1 MTFGSGIRAQILE
14 VIVRQALAGAPWK
27 AICAGPM
34 KVNSITEDEVEAE
47 VDRRRQLLTDALS
60 TEEKDALENYIKHLE
75 KNAEISCDQTVAQID
90 EIHSLVSQLYD
101 AFAIR
106 PPKLVFAHSPAT
118 FTAYLNAL
126 RNRSNASIDW
136 IQELC
141 IDQDPQF
148 TEAMEEQIGS
158 LSEDSPGL
166 GEPKNNF
173 LVQYILNE
181 LQTQDRDFGQ
191 TANIQEC
198 NSALTDFETRGLV
211 RSSFRVRLNPFLNRC
226 ASVFDAAITQMPES
240 TFQFLESMQIQTW
253 DGEPLTLGLRNQL
266 CGIWRDSDLLA
277 YDCMNTVLK
286 RNWSVKYIDCKALNL
301 LISLWRIAPWF
312 SFFENYCF
320 VGTNPRETVR
330 DLRLRFSNENGAAIT
345 FADGYKV
352 FAVAD
357 LITPRRYLENPQSL
371 TISDIDREGNIEKR
385 RGLLELYGNARYL
398 TDAKAELIHKDE
410 FGELY
415 QVQIPDDEPLTMVK
429 VINAT
434 IEPDGSYKTYFLR
447 VPPHM
452 TTAQEAVAWTFSIS
466 NADEYRPSAES

>member
-1 MTFGSGIRAQILE
+1 MTYGSGIRAQVFE

-27 AICAGPM
+27 EICAGPM
-34 KVNSITEDEVEAE
+34 KVNSITEDEVEVE
-47 VDRRRQLLTDALS
+47 VDRRRQLLTNALS
-60 TEEKDALENYIKHLE
+60 TEDKDALENYIKHLE
-75 KNAEISCDQTVAQID
+75 INAEVSCDQTIARID
-90 EIHSLVSQLYD
+90 EIQSLVSQLYEV
-101 AFAIR
+101 FAIR
-106 PPKLVFAHSPAT
+106 PPQLVFAHSPAA
-118 FTAYLNAL
+118 FTANLNAL
-126 RNRSNASIDW
+126 RNGSNASRNV

-141 IDQDPQF
+141 DDQDPQF
-148 TEAMEEQIGS
+148 REALEKQIGS
-158 LSEDSPGL
+158 LCQDSKGL
-166 GEPKNNF
+166 GEPKSKF
-173 LVQYILNE
+173 LILYILNE
-181 LQTQDRDFGQ
+181 LQTQDKDFGQ
-191 TANIQEC
+191 TSNIKKC
-198 NSALTDFETRGLV
+198 NSALSDFETRGLV

-226 ASVFDAAITQMPES
+226 ASAFDTAITQMPES
-240 TFQFLESMQIQTW
+240 SFQFLESMQIETW
-253 DGEPLTLGLRNQL
+253 QGEPLALRLRNQI

-277 YDCMNTVLK
+277 YDYMNAVLES
-286 RNWSVKYIDCKALNL
+286 NWSVNYLDCKALNL
-301 LISLWRIAPWF
+301 LMSLLRIAPWF

-385 RGLLELYGNARYL
+385 RGLLELYGTARYL

-429 VINAT
+429 VINST
-434 IEPDGSYKTYFLR
+434 IEPDGTYKTYFLR

-452 TTAQEAVAWTFSIS
+452 TTAQEAVAWTFSIQ
-466 NADEYRPSAES
+466 NAEEYGPSEES